1 MIVVV
6 TEVLLRQ
13 AREFL
18 TLLNVVRL
26 RARVLPSKHPS
37 VSSAIYEAVQ
47 IMDRMLAENE
57 RVTLSLMSKEIY
69 VEGVRLAN
77 ESILY
82 EAMVN
87 DLAGRSIVSIT
98 FNRGLT
104 TDEFIEF
111 INCAF
116 VKLYERNAAG
126 AVAELKALP
135 HITVNELHLVMPE
148 VDSLFGVDKE
158 QHKVTREVY
167 QAALRAV
174 VDAYFDARGKQKVN
188 LELIDSVVRLIM
200 NGVTR
205 YPEVYFG
212 LGALKAYSEYTF
224 YHSVNVAILSMLI
237 GSRLG
242 FNDEQMHKLGM
253 AALLHD
259 IGKVNIPSEI
269 LDKPG
274 RLTEEEFK
282 IVRDHPV
289 DSARILAQHKN
300 VDRVSLIVAAQ
311 HHAHYDLSGYPDF
324 RGMGELHLMSHI
336 VTIADVYDALT
347 SDRSYSKAK
356 LPDHAMRILVEERG
370 RKFHPV
376 LTKVFAQITGMF
388 PVGSLVELD
397 TGEMAIVSKA
407 NPVDIYRPQ
416 VKLITPTHTG
426 SAIMRLID
434 LREQTDGFYLRSIV
448 RAVDPASQGVSIASV
463 M

>member
-6 TEVLLRQ
+6 TEELLRQ

-26 RARVLPSKHPS
+26 RARVLPAKHPS
-37 VSSAIYEAVQ
+37 VSSAIYEVMQ
-47 IMDRMLAENE
+47 ILDKVLAENE
-57 RVTLSLMSKEIY
+57 RLTLSIMNKELY

-82 EAMVN
+82 EAMVS
-87 DLAGRSIVSIT
+87 DLSARNLSSIT
-98 FNRGLT
+98 FSRGLS
-104 TDEFIEF
+104 TDEFIQF
-111 INCAF
+111 INIVF
-116 VKLYERNAAG
+116 VKLLERNNGGVSAD
-126 AVAELKALP
+126 LQALP
-135 HITVNELHLVMPE
+135 HVNVNELHLVTPE
-148 VDSLFGVDKE
+148 ADPIFGVDKE
-158 QHKVTREVY
+158 QHKVSREVY

-174 VDAYFDARGKQKVN
+174 VDSYFDARGKQKVN
-188 LELIDSVVRLIM
+188 LELIDGVVRLIM

-212 LGALKAYSEYTF
+212 LGALKAFSEYTF
-224 YHSVNVAILSMLI
+224 YHSVNVAILSMLM

-242 FNDEQMHKLGM
+242 FDDEQMHKLGM

-274 RLTEEEFK
+274 RLTDDEFK
-282 IVRDHPV
+282 IVREHPV

-300 VDRVSLIVAAQ
+300 VDRVALIVAAQ

-407 NPVDIYRPQ
+407 NPQDIYRPQ

-426 SAIMRLID
+426 SAMLRLID

-448 RAVDPASQGVSIASV
+448 RAVDPAAQGISIASV
-463 M
+463 L